1 MSANPSAE
9 PTAPAGQRRLSRD
22 ANEMAKFDRRRRL
35 KDRMANGLIAGGGI
49 FVLVA
54 ILAIFV
60 YLLSES
66 YPLFAPSSVEKG
78 QTYQTTSQ
86 QANTAFTELDE
97 FNLAGMRLNP
107 NGVVEYFDVKTGQ
120 ATGSTPLA
128 LPAGVQVVS
137 VKRSGVLQGLVG
149 VGLSNGQLIVFKP
162 RFSSEGVD
170 QARTAQAAI
179 EFPYGEQPLTVDDAL
194 QPLTQ
199 FALRDDDGALQ
210 VLSVAS
216 SQLQWQRFAKPAAAG
231 EGMGGGL
238 SLDMALGAE
247 AEASADPAADV
258 FSRQSVEAV
267 PIDIQQIQALHIGQ
281 GARWFYIVTKQGTVE
296 VLNRTDAGIQPYD
309 KVRVDQQG
317 AISTSALLQGEMSLL
332 LGTERGEIQQWFLVR
347 GKDAAQRM
355 TLTKIRSFELGKAPV
370 TVIQS
375 ESRRKGFLA
384 GDRDGHVGYFYTTS
398 ERTVDVVKMAD
409 APITALT
416 MSNHS
421 EGMLVDSAKGSSFW
435 AVDAHHPDVS
445 AHSLWGKVWYESYP
459 EPDYVWQSTSGN
471 VDFEAKM
478 SLVPLTFGT
487 LKAAFWAMLLAA
499 PLAIAG
505 AMYTA
510 AFMSASLRTKIKP
523 TIELMQALPTVILGF
538 LAGLWL
544 APLVTTYLPAIFS
557 LLVIVPIVILICG
570 FLWVQIPLEK
580 RNAIPDGIAPVVLIV
595 PIVAAMA
602 IAFMLSQPLEQ
613 AVFAEHGGSLVNW
626 LRANGVDYQSQNA
639 LIIGLI
645 MGFAVI
651 APIFSI
657 AEDALFAVPRHL
669 VNGSLALGATP
680 WQTLMTVILPT
691 ASPGIFS
698 AVMIGFGRAVGETM
712 IVLMAT
718 GNTPIMD
725 LSLFNGMRT
734 LSANVAVEMG
744 EAEVGSTHFR
754 ILFLSALVLFV
765 MTFILN
771 TAAEVVRARLR
782 KKYGSL

>member
-1 MSANPSAE
+1 MSANPTAE
-9 PTAPAGQRRLSRD
+9 PKAPADQRRLSRD
-22 ANEMAKFDRRRRL
+22 AAAMEKLDRRRRL
-35 KDRMANGLIAGGGI
+35 KDRMANGLIAGGGV

-78 QTYQTTSQ
+78 QSYQATSVQ
-86 QANTAFTELDE
+86 TNTAFVELDE
-97 FNLAGMRLNP
+97 FNQKGMRLNP
-107 NGVVEYFDVKTGQ
+107 AGVVEYFEVKTGQ
-120 ATGSTPLA
+120 SMGRAQ
-128 LPAGVQVVS
+128 LPIPEGAQIVRVQ
-137 VKRSGVLQGLVG
+137 RSGIIQGLVG

-162 RFSSEGVD
+162 EFSAQGVD
-170 QARTAQAAI
+170 AERVVQANI
-179 EFPYGEQPLTVDDAL
+179 SYPYGQQALVVDDSAL
-194 QPLTQ
+194 PLTQ
-199 FALRDDDGALQ
+199 FALRDDNGALQ
-210 VLSVAS
+210 VLAVAN
-216 SQLQWQRFAKPAAAG
+216 SQLQWQRFAKPMAEG
-231 EGMGGGL
+231 ESLGGGL
-238 SLDMALGAE
+238 VLDLTLGGSVADESAE
-247 AEASADPAADV
+247 VSDAFVRESA
-258 FSRQSVEAV
+258 Q
-267 PIDIQQIQALHIGQ
+267 PIAMDIQTIQALHIGQ
-281 GARWFYIVTKQGTVE
+281 GARWFYIVTKNGTVD
-296 VLNRTDAGIQPYD
+296 VFNRNDDGISLYEQ
-309 KVRVDQQG
+309 VRVDQAG
-317 AISTSALLQGEMSLL
+317 SISTSALLQGEMSLL
-332 LGTERGEIQQWFLVR
+332 LGTDNGQIQQWFMVR

-355 TLTKIRSFELGKAPV
+355 TLTKIRSFELGKSPI
-370 TVIQS
+370 TVIQP
-375 ESRRKGFLA
+375 EARRKGFMA
-384 GDRDGHVGYFYTTS
+384 GDRDGNVGYFYTTS
-398 ERTVDVVKMAD
+398 ERTVEVAKMAD

-421 EGMLVDSAKGSSFW
+421 EGMLVDSEKGSSFW

-445 AHSLWGKVWYESYP
+445 MHSLWGKVWYESYP
-459 EPDYVWQSTSGN
+459 EPDYVWQSTSGSA
-471 VDFEAKM
+471 DFESKM
-478 SLVPLTFGT
+478 SLMPLTFGT

-510 AFMSASLRTKIKP
+510 AFMSPALRTKIKP

-580 RNAIPDGIAPVVLIV
+580 RNAIPDGIAPIVLVVPV
-595 PIVAAMA
+595 VAAMA

-613 AVFAEHGGSLVNW
+613 AVFADHGGSLVNW

-725 LSLFNGMRT
+725 MSLFNGMRT

-765 MTFILN
+765 MTFVLN